1 MKDKNLPHD
10 IENKSVEELTDLANN
25 IIKNLE
31 NKNNLE
37 NSIDEYQMLIKLNN
51 LIEKKFQKN
60 SKKISENSKEKIKEI
75 LNRNDREKNK

>member
-31 NKNNLE
+31 KNKNLE

-60 SKKISENSKEKIKEI
+60 SKKIAENSKEKIKEI
-75 LNRNDREKNK
+75 LNRNDREKTN

>member
-60 SKKISENSKEKIKEI
+60 SKKIAENSKEKINEI

>member
-60 SKKISENSKEKIKEI
+60 SKKIAEKSKEKIKEI
-75 LNRNDREKNK
+75 LNRNDRKKNK

>member
-51 LIEKKFQKN
+51 LIEKKFQKK
-60 SKKISENSKEKIKEI
+60 SKKLLKIVMKK
-75 LNRNDREKNK
+75 LKKY

>member
-10 IENKSVEELTDLANN
+10 IQSKSVEELTDLASN
-25 IIKNLE
+25 IIENLE

-37 NSIDEYQMLIKLNN
+37 NSIDDYQMLIKLNN

-60 SKKISENSKEKIKEI
+60 SKKIIENTKEKIEDI
-75 LNRNDREKNK
+75 LKKNNGKKIK

>member
-51 LIEKKFQKN
+51 AIEKKFQKN
-60 SKKISENSKEKIKEI
+60 SKKIAENNKEKIKEI
-75 LNRNDREKNK
+75 LSRNDREKTK

>member
-60 SKKISENSKEKIKEI
+60 SKKIAENSKEKIEEI

>member
-10 IENKSVEELTDLANN
+10 IQSKSVEELTDLANN

-31 NKNNLE
+31 SKNNLD
-37 NSIDEYQMLIKLNN
+37 NSIEDYQMLIKLNV

-60 SKKISENSKEKIKEI
+60 SKKITEITKEKIKQVLKKDNGKKI
-75 LNRNDREKNK
+75 K

>member
-60 SKKISENSKEKIKEI
+60 SKKIAENSKEKIEEI
-75 LNRNDREKNK
+75 LNRNDREKTN

>member
-37 NSIDEYQMLIKLNN
+37 NSIDDYQMLIKLNN

-60 SKKISENSKEKIKEI
+60 SKKIIENTKEKIDDI
-75 LNRNDREKNK
+75 LKKNNGKKIK

>member
-10 IENKSVEELTDLANN
+10 IQSKSVEELTDLASN
-25 IIKNLE
+25 IIENLE

-37 NSIDEYQMLIKLNN
+37 NSIDDYQMLIKLNN

-60 SKKISENSKEKIKEI
+60 SKKIIENTKEKIDDI
-75 LNRNDREKNK
+75 LKKNNGKKIK

>member
-10 IENKSVEELTDLANN
+10 IQNKSVEELTDLANN
-25 IIKNLE
+25 IIENLE

-60 SKKISENSKEKIKEI
+60 SKKIIEKTKEKIEDLLK
-75 LNRNDREKNK
+75 KNNGKKIR